1 MSPLEGVEEAHTPL
15 LFFICFLCVMAE
27 QHQTVA
33 KGRLHRENMI
43 LAGVLV
49 FISCTALTKCQ
60 KLCSVKQQKF
70 TF

>member
-1 MSPLEGVEEAHTPL
+1 MINSLSPLTMSPLEGVEEAHTPL

-43 LAGVLV
+43 LAG
-49 FISCTALTKCQ
+49 SH
-60 KLCSVKQQKF
+60 KLEVSPE
-70 TF
+70 T